1 MAKQGKILLDERIA
15 QVRSRLQAGR
25 AEGSIYEASV
35 RLNDLES
42 SLEALKGTENTELFR
57 HFPVA
62 AVATLEAHFRSSVA
76 MVVDKGAEYF
86 TRGVALVGDKLKA
99 SEIIPMIHK
108 RSVSI
113 GEIVAY
119 SLPFSSLAH
128 LEDVFDALL
137 GHGFKQLSKY
147 AEDPYLSRNNV
158 MERQLIA
165 QDISGLWENL
175 HKIFNDRHILAHESA
190 TQFVIDYEKAAT
202 AVRSVKLIIEI
213 IDAVLWST
221 VLKDEPLTQYEMN
234 VAAWKNYKQSR
245 LKLAAAIRTKRKEH
259 DSPLELSRF
268 RILHLKWKEWV
279 SEWCSFSAD
288 RFVGGSI
295 RPLIHASELSQAYQD
310 RIRQI
315 ESITGY

>member
-15 QVRSRLQAGR
+15 QVRSRLQVGR
-25 AEGSIYEASV
+25 ADGAIYEATV
-35 RLNDLES
+35 RISDLER
-42 SLEALKGTENTELFR
+42 SLEALIGTENTELFR

-76 MVVDKGAEYF
+76 MIVDKGEDYF

-108 RSVSI
+108 SSVSI

-128 LEDVFDALL
+128 LEDALDALL
-137 GHGFKQLSKY
+137 GQKFKQLAKH

-158 MERQLIA
+158 AERKLLIH
-165 QDISGLWENL
+165 DIAGLWESL
-175 HKIFNDRHILAHESA
+175 HNTFQDRHILAHESA
-190 TQFVIDYEKAAT
+190 TQFFIDYEKAAT
-202 AVRSVKLIIEI
+202 TVQSVKTLIEA

-221 VLKDEPLTQYEMN
+221 VWKDEPLTQYEMN
-234 VAAWKNYKQSR
+234 VAAWKNYKQTR
-245 LKLAAAIRTKRKEH
+245 LNLAAAIRAKRKDH
-259 DSPLELSRF
+259 DTPLAASQF
-268 RILHLKWKEWV
+268 RALHLKWKDWV

-295 RPLIHASELSQAYQD
+295 RPLIHASELSKAYED

-315 ESITGY
+315 ENITGY

>member
-1 MAKQGKILLDERIA
+1 MAKQGKVFLDERIA

-25 AEGSIYEASV
+25 AEGAIYEAMV
-35 RLNDLES
+35 RINDLER
-42 SLEALKGTENTELFR
+42 SLKTLKETENTELFR

-76 MVVDKGAEYF
+76 MVVDKGEEYF

-108 RSVSI
+108 KSVTI
-113 GEIVAY
+113 GEVVAY

-128 LEDVFDALL
+128 LENVFDALL
-137 GHGFKQLSKY
+137 GQKFKELSKY
-147 AEDPYLSRNNV
+147 AKDPYFSRQNV
-158 MERQLIA
+158 FVGEFLT
-165 QDISGLWENL
+165 QDISGLWESL
-175 HKIFNDRHILAHESA
+175 HKIFHNRHILAHESA
-190 TQFVIDYEKAAT
+190 TQFVMDYEKAAT
-202 AVRSVKLIIEI
+202 AVKSVKLIIEI

-221 VLKDEPLTQYEMN
+221 VLKDEPLTQHEMN
-234 VAAWKNYKQSR
+234 VAAWENYKQAR
-245 LKLAAAIRTKRKEH
+245 LKLAALLRTKRQEH
-259 DSPLELSRF
+259 DNPLEISEF
-268 RILHLKWKEWV
+268 RILHLKWKEWI

-295 RPLIHASELSQAYQD
+295 RPLIHASELSQAYED

-315 ESITGY
+315 ENITGY